1 MKEPNIMKMDW
12 RSAGYWPVYQDG
24 KLKWVPQEE
33 VKND

>member
-1 MKEPNIMKMDW
+1 MKMDW

>member
-1 MKEPNIMKMDW
+1 MKMDW

-24 KLKWVPQEE
+24 KLKWVPQKE